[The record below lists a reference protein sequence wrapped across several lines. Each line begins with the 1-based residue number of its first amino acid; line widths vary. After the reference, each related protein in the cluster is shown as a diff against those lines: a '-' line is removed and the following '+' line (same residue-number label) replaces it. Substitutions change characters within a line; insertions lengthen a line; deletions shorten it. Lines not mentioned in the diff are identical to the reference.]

1 MKWIDINDGMDRWFL
16 NRERVIVLWK
26 EGDRA
31 KVGIGLFHGGSWLV
45 DGEVGIQPTHFIPL
59 PDKPDNY
66 EDWEY

>member
-45 DGEVGIQPTHFIPL
+45 YGEVGIQPTHFIPL